1 MKMRTTGVAV
11 AAAAALLLSACAPG
25 GAAGNPTDG
34 PADGS
39 AAPAPGQVT
48 GDLNTVNTAEVEPG
62 GEITMAIEKTIQ
74 NWNTLSAAGDISE
87 AVWVTGLLYPSAFVI
102 QPDGSTLEMNE
113 ALLES
118 AEVVSQDPT
127 VVEYVINADA
137 VWSDGV
143 PITGDDFILQWQMLN
158 GRDCPECAAGRSDG
172 LDKIESIEQSE
183 DGRTVTATFSAN
195 FSEWQRGFNRLLPA
209 HLAEA
214 NGGLYESF
222 SDYFVNTVPE
232 FSGGPY
238 IITDFQPGIQIVLEP
253 NPEWYGEAPNL
264 ERVTFAMITDS
275 QQTPIAMQNGE
286 VDVMYP
292 QPQVDLLQQVQSMTQ
307 QGVSYQ
313 MNQSLV
319 MEALVFK
326 HSNSFLSDQPRRQA
340 LATAIDKQ
348 SVIDRTVGQFDAS
361 VTPLGNGMIMQ
372 QQTGYENHTDALNY
386 GLGDTEGALAILEE
400 AGYTITEG
408 QLFTP
413 EGEAVPAL
421 RAVYSVGNA
430 VRESAMQV
438 IQAAVQPLGISLALE
453 TTDSLGDTMSNIEP
467 YGHDIVLVGYTGSPF
482 IASNAHD
489 RYTTGTGDNPHYSSA
504 EVDELVDQALA
515 ATSQEE
521 AIDFINQA
529 DEVFVHDLLLLPM
542 YQKSTLIAYPSDL
555 GNIRDNPTLSGPLYN
570 LHEWGFTGQ

>member
-1 MKMRTTGVAV
+1 MKLRTTGIAV
-11 AAAAALLLSACAPG
+11 AAAAALLLTACAPG
-25 GAAGNPTDG
+25 GDAGGQAGGD
-34 PADGS
+34 
-39 AAPAPGQVT
+39 APAAGQVT

-87 AVWVTGLLYPSAFVI
+87 AVWVTGALYPSAFVI
-102 QPDGSTLEMNE
+102 QPDGSTLEMNDD
-113 ALLES
+113 LLAS

-127 VVEYVINADA
+127 VVEYVINEDA

-158 GRDCPECAAGRSDG
+158 GRDCPDCAAGRSDG
-172 LDKIESIEQSE
+172 LDQVESIEQSE
-183 DGRTVTATFSAN
+183 DGRTVTATHAGN
-195 FSEWQRGFNRLLPA
+195 FSEWQREFNRLLPA

-222 SDYFVNTVPE
+222 SDYFVNTVPV

-253 NPEWYGEAPNL
+253 NSEWYGEAPNL
-264 ERVTFAMITDS
+264 ERVTISMITDT

-286 VDVMYP
+286 IDVMYP
-292 QPQVDLLQQVQSMTQ
+292 QPQVDLLQQVQSMAQ

-319 MEALVFK
+319 MEALVFN
-326 HSNSFLSDQPRRQA
+326 HSNSFLSDLPLRQA
-340 LATAIDKQ
+340 IATAIDKQ
-348 SVIDRTVGQFDAS
+348 SIIDRTVGQFDES
-361 VTPLGNGMIMQ
+361 VTPLGSAMIMQ
-372 QQTGYENHTDALNY
+372 QQTGYENHTDPLNY
-386 GLGDTEGALAILEE
+386 GLGDTEAAAAILEE
-400 AGYTITEG
+400 AGYTVVDG
-408 QLFTP
+408 RLVTP
-413 EGEAVPAL
+413 EGEQVPAL

-438 IQAAVQPLGISLALE
+438 IEAAVAPLGITLALE
-453 TTDSLGDTMSNIEP
+453 TTDSLGDTMSSIEP

-482 IASNAHD
+482 LASNAHD
-489 RYTTGTGDNPHYSSA
+489 RYTTGTGDNPHYSNP
-504 EVDELVDQALA
+504 EVDALVDGALA

-521 AIDFINQA
+521 AIELIGQA
-529 DEVFVHDLLLLPM
+529 DELFVHDLLLLPM
-542 YQKSTLIAYPSDL
+542 YQKSTLIAYPSNL
-555 GNIRDNPTLSGPLYN
+555 GNVRDNPTLSGPLYN